1 MAFILC
7 NKTIEYYLKIKL
19 TTQSKKTKKCFFS
32 ASTGLQ
38 SGCHDHWLAAAAD
51 QGKSYFTTGSSQH
64 LGTTVRLTQII
75 TQILKY
81 TNTQIHKYINTKIHK
96 YTNTQT
102 QTHKYTNNSEHLG
115 PTHHSLL
122 KFTNTETQ
130 NTNYIHTW
138 TNTQIF
144 QNWIKWTPWSKP
156 PAWHKSLLSWSILRL
171 IHKTINFH
179 PSPVSSPLHIKFI
192 SYVLG
197 AGLNLLRSFGI
208 YFSILS
214 LLPANLVKEEEKM
227 VLAPLSDLSAL
238 WVKGADFYC
247 LYMYIYCII
256 FNC

>member
-1 MAFILC
+1 ML
-7 NKTIEYYLKIKL
+7 
-19 TTQSKKTKKCFFS
+19 FFS
-32 ASTGLQ
+32 VNWPSVWVSWPLVSCGRPRKVILHNWVKSTPWNNRPPDT
-38 SGCHDHWLAAAAD
+38 DHY
-51 QGKSYFTTGSSQH
+51 S
-64 LGTTVRLTQII
+64 
-75 TQILKY
+75 
-81 TNTQIHKYINTKIHK
+81 NTQIHK

-102 QTHKYTNNSEHLG
+102 QTQKYTNNSEHLG

-197 AGLNLLRSFGI
+197 AGLNLLRSFRI
-208 YFSILS
+208 YFSFLS
-214 LLPANLVKEEEKM
+214 LLPANIAKETSSQ
-227 VLAPLSDLSAL
+227 AR
-238 WVKGADFYC
+238 
-247 LYMYIYCII
+247 
-256 FNC
+256 